1 MGWLLL
7 DIAVILV
14 LVLPCVS
21 MAKKG
26 IFKVLFNL
34 TANIITIITV
44 SVLIEPATEMVM
56 NTSFGEKIS
65 GSISES
71 ISSKTSEISYDSEF
85 FDFVPMIKKD
95 LVKKGIEDTTEN
107 LNREITKFIVKV
119 VTYVLLFLLIRI
131 LMSLLFMIINS
142 VFKLPVIS
150 KMNMVA
156 GGIVGLIN
164 GLLIIYIASAIIG
177 LNFKWAEEIRLQID
191 DTFIYQ
197 HFYYNNVLI
206 DLLIN

>member
-14 LVLPCVS
+14 LVWPCVS

-26 IFKVLFNL
+26 IFKVIFNL
-34 TANIITIITV
+34 TANIITIVLV

-56 NTSFGEKIS
+56 NTALGETVS
-65 GSISES
+65 QSISES
-71 ISSKTSEISYDSEF
+71 ISDKTPEISYDSEV
-85 FDFVPMIKKD
+85 FDFVPMIRKD
-95 LVKKGIEDTTEN
+95 LIKKGIEDTTET
-107 LNREITKFIVKV
+107 LNREITKLIIKV
-119 VTYVLLFLLIRI
+119 ITYVLLFLIIRI
-131 LMSLLFMIINS
+131 LMSLLFMLINS
-142 VFKLPVIS
+142 IFKLPVIS
-150 KMNMVA
+150 KMNLIA
-156 GGIVGLIN
+156 GGAVGLIN

-177 LNFKWAEEIRLQID
+177 LNFKWAENIRLQID

-197 HFYYNNVLI
+197 HFYYNNVLV